1 MEGRSDLHRHPAGYH
16 LNNEIFAVSRPAD
29 IYENTAELTVENI
42 TGYQLHN
49 TGGMGT
55 KPFLFLGI
63 TMMTLAAGAWFALYL
78 RRKKTY

>member
-29 IYENTAELTVENI
+29 TYENTAELTVENI
-42 TGYQLHN
+42 TGYQLQE

-63 TMMTLAAGAWFALYL
+63 TMMTLAAGAWLALYL